1 MVNACF
7 KIRKDILTWLAA
19 QIDDLPNGPQLRSG
33 SVDEP
38 SGSGLVQVPSGSGCF
53 RRCEL

>member
-38 SGSGLVQVPSGSGCF
+38 SGSGLVQVPSGSGRF